1 MNYFKSIQ
9 RVHEQDSPFF
19 STLKTHGHVRDSI
32 QVKAV
37 YLTTEGVMVTTL
49 HRNLLREDIL
59 NPRAIHIYSTK
70 ACQTTAEL
78 EQELIGTVYCEDP
91 KLRAIIEKFDC
102 ANLMDIQDEVQTL
115 VEMRTKEDMLAYFK
129 GADIVIR
136 EGETF
141 PIDEV
146 VAETFFTTD
155 TKAPTDVLFTAML
168 P

>member
-9 RVHEQDSPFF
+9 RVQEQDSPFF
-19 STLKTHGHVRDSI
+19 STLKMHGHVRDFI

-49 HRNLLREDIL
+49 HHNLLREDIL
-59 NPRAIHIYSTK
+59 NPRTIHIHSTK
-70 ACQTTAEL
+70 AFRTTAEL

-91 KLRAIIEKFDC
+91 KLRAIIETFDST
-102 ANLMDIQDEVQTL
+102 NLMDIQDEVQKL
-115 VEMRTKEDMLAYFK
+115 IEMGTKEDMVAYFRD
-129 GADIVIR
+129 ADIVIR
-136 EGETF
+136 NEESF
-141 PIDEV
+141 PIDEA

>member
-9 RVHEQDSPFF
+9 RVKEQDSPFF
-19 STLKTHGHVRDSI
+19 STLKTHGHIRDFI

-37 YLTTEGVMVTTL
+37 YLTTEGVMVTIM

-59 NPRAIHIYSTK
+59 NPRTIYIYSTN

-102 ANLMDIQDEVQTL
+102 ANLMGIQDEVQKL
-115 VEMRTKEDMLAYFK
+115 VEMRTKEDMVAYFK
-129 GADIVIR
+129 DTDIVIR
-136 EGETF
+136 EGESF
-141 PIDEV
+141 PIDEA

-155 TKAPTDVLFTAML
+155 IKAPTDVLFTAML